1 MKRLVAIC
9 LILTMCLGMGYAL
22 AETVEFTFFLTSRGE
37 VDVGYPA
44 EKSDSEQRFYV
55 TETFG
60 AKVESWFGVR
70 DSKGRRITSPI
81 HMKVGHSTTSPY
93 RSNYTETAYA
103 GRKYELAAQL
113 ESTDSVGDWD
123 NEICLAGRWTP

>member
-1 MKRLVAIC
+1 MKKLVAIC

-22 AETVEFTFFLTSRGE
+22 AKTVEFTFFLTSKGE

-44 EKSDSEQRFYV
+44 QKSDSEQRFYV
-55 TETFG
+55 TETYG
-60 AKVESWFGVR
+60 ARVESWFGVR
-70 DSKGRRITSPI
+70 DSDGRRITSPI
-81 HMKVGHSTTSPY
+81 HMEVGHSTTSSY

-103 GRKYELAAQL
+103 GRTYRLAAQL
-113 ESTDSVGDWD
+113 ESTESVGDWD